1 MSSDEDYYSDR
12 DSLDGLE
19 NEDSEFHC
27 TPPKGPTTKVICYY
41 SILFFFEY
49 GVVFDGFG
57 VRNFCFLLCFLR
69 VKIESLSGFWFVFYV
84 NCV

>member
-27 TPPKGPTTKVICYY
+27 TPPKGPTTKVIL
-41 SILFFFEY
+41 LFDFVLFEY

-57 VRNFCFLLCFLR
+57 VRDFCFLLCFLG
-69 VKIESLSGFWFVFYV
+69 VKIESLSGFWFLLYGD
-84 NCV
+84 CV

>member
-27 TPPKGPTTKVICYY
+27 TPPKGPTTKVIL
-41 SILFFFEY
+41 LFDF
-49 GVVFDGFG
+49 VL
-57 VRNFCFLLCFLR
+57 FLNMGL
-69 VKIESLSGFWFVFYV
+69 SLMVLELGIFVFF
-84 NCV
+84 CVFWV

>member
-27 TPPKGPTTKVICYY
+27 TPPKGPTTKVIL
-41 SILFFFEY
+41 LFDFVLFEY
-49 GVVFDGFG
+49 GVVFDGFA
-57 VRNFCFLLCFLR
+57 VRDFCFLLCFLG
-69 VKIESLSGFWFVFYV
+69 VKIESLSGFWFVLYG

>member
-1 MSSDEDYYSDR
+1 MSNDEDYYSDR

-27 TPPKGPTTKVICYY
+27 TPPKGPTTKVIL
-41 SILFFFEY
+41 LFDFVLFEY

-57 VRNFCFLLCFLR
+57 VRDFCFLLCFLG
-69 VKIESLSGFWFVFYV
+69 VKIESLSGFWFVLYG